1 MHRMMNEQ
9 AVARIKTCQAR
20 RRHSIP
26 GTPEDSHR
34 KIGLFNMA
42 HSSNESKVILITG
55 ASSGIGEA
63 AARLLAAQ
71 GHRLVIGAR
80 RTERLAELAK
90 SLQEAGGIV
99 QYRELD
105 VTSAENVAAFAR
117 NALDAFGRIDVLIN
131 NAGVMP
137 LSPLSAVK
145 VNEWD
150 RMIDVNIRGVLH
162 GIAAVLPT
170 MEQQGSGQIINISS
184 IGGLAVSPTAAVY
197 CATKFAVRAISD
209 GLRQETD
216 KIRVTVICPG
226 VVESELADSI
236 SDETARSAM
245 QAFRRIAITPDAIAR
260 AITYAVEQPA
270 DVDVS
275 EIVVRPTASPF

>member
-1 MHRMMNEQ
+1 MANTTEQ
-9 AVARIKTCQAR
+9 
-20 RRHSIP
+20 
-26 GTPEDSHR
+26 
-34 KIGLFNMA
+34 
-42 HSSNESKVILITG
+42 SKVILITG
-55 ASSGIGEA
+55 ASSGIGEG

-80 RTERLAELAK
+80 RTDRLAELTQ
-90 SLQEAGGIV
+90 SIEASGGIV
-99 QYRELD
+99 RYRELD
-105 VTSAENVAAFAR
+105 VTSADDVASFAR
-117 NALDAFGRIDVLIN
+117 FALDAFGRIDVLIN

-137 LSPLSAVK
+137 LSPLNALK
-145 VNEWD
+145 VGEWN

-170 MEQQGSGQIINISS
+170 MEAQGHGQVINISS
-184 IGGLAVSPTAAVY
+184 IGGLSVSPTAAVY

-216 KIRVTVICPG
+216 NVRVTVICPG

-236 SDETARSAM
+236 SDDTARTAM
-245 QAFRRIAITPDAIAR
+245 KEFRRIAITPDAIAR
-260 AITYAVEQPA
+260 AIAYAVEQPA